1 MKSQAKA
8 YTKILSC
15 LLASGI
21 LVTGISSN
29 KVAAFNISSD
39 QILSGAIGATV
50 AGVAPNICYNIYHMI
65 SSFFKNIVRTYK
77 DNKCKGFKSP
87 QQIVNDLEKIMENK
101 SNIKVH
107 GQTKAKK
114 QLFDVLSGAI
124 ARIDNIKR
132 GNTDTKEI
140 RGNIIYLIGPSGVGK
155 TKMCY
160 AIADAFLRH
169 PEKTSIFC
177 HSESITGESEL
188 GSQLFKTIIAKDI
201 GQERTKNIFTGSDGL
216 IPKDEESQMLKHLL
230 RWYDSIVIIDEY
242 DKMKQKSAKPGSTMN
257 INGMTVPT
265 GQAGSGEDKSADEIL
280 RSIASTG
287 KYRFMNKEVDC
298 SKVLFLITTNET
310 REELEK
316 NFGIGGTQ
324 GGGAQ
329 RLSIIEFDYLPKEA
343 CLAIVNDMIE
353 EITKVLVNKNGI
365 FKLNSIKFDKKSIE
379 MMAEY
384 IFNDKIM
391 QGRAKYKLE
400 DKIYSLLSTDLGKD
414 YNKNIKLSIRYS
426 EEDKDVYFIKETL

>member
-160 AIADAFLRH
+160 AIADAF
-169 PEKTSIFC
+169 
-177 HSESITGESEL
+177 
-188 GSQLFKTIIAKDI
+188 
-201 GQERTKNIFTGSDGL
+201 
-216 IPKDEESQMLKHLL
+216 
-230 RWYDSIVIIDEY
+230 
-242 DKMKQKSAKPGSTMN
+242 
-257 INGMTVPT
+257 
-265 GQAGSGEDKSADEIL
+265 
-280 RSIASTG
+280 
-287 KYRFMNKEVDC
+287 
-298 SKVLFLITTNET
+298 
-310 REELEK
+310 
-316 NFGIGGTQ
+316 
-324 GGGAQ
+324 
-329 RLSIIEFDYLPKEA
+329 
-343 CLAIVNDMIE
+343 
-353 EITKVLVNKNGI
+353 
-365 FKLNSIKFDKKSIE
+365 
-379 MMAEY
+379 
-384 IFNDKIM
+384 
-391 QGRAKYKLE
+391 
-400 DKIYSLLSTDLGKD
+400 
-414 YNKNIKLSIRYS
+414 
-426 EEDKDVYFIKETL
+426 